1 MNKLLTIDALQI
13 LRRAYESFPD
23 EDPAQKAEQGLRA
36 AAAAVRSLIEQHGP
50 SHLLTVVEAGGPSWR
65 HALHAPYRSSRKPM
79 PEALAERLPAYLLR
93 LGELGTPVF
102 HREGMEAVDVIAT
115 ACMRWLEEDRGE
127 VVVCSA
133 ARELLSLLPRGV
145 QIWDVARRE
154 WHDAAW
160 LKTRWDIAPEMILDF
175 LAICGD
181 PDDDIPGV
189 ARVGPKTAARLL
201 NAHPTLEAIFAGPGT
216 LLDGLGRNL
225 RAGQDSAML
234 SRRLVTPKTDMRLGL
249 TWRALQLHPPETS
262 R

>member
-13 LRRAYESFPD
+13 LRRAYETSPD
-23 EDPAQKAEQGLRA
+23 DDLAQKAEHGLRTA
-36 AAAAVRSLIEQHGP
+36 TATVRSLIEQHAP
-50 SHLLTVVEAGGPSWR
+50 SHLLTVVEAGGASWR
-65 HALHAPYRSSRKPM
+65 HALHPTYRSSRKPM
-79 PEALAERLPAYLLR
+79 PEPLADRLPTYLSR
-93 LGELGTPVF
+93 LGEIGPPVF

-133 ARELLSLLPRGV
+133 AKEMLSLLPRGV

-160 LKTRWDIAPEMILDF
+160 LKAKWDIAPEMVLDF

-225 RAGQDSAML
+225 RAGEDSAML
-234 SRRLVTPKTDMRLGL
+234 SRQLVTPKTDLRLGL
-249 TWRALQLHPPETS
+249 TWRALQLP
-262 R
+262 